1 MIFRRLFTLAALVSS
16 LMLAT
21 NTAKAGYTYTA
32 TTTPSAAPFG
42 AGSTLLLNPVSSS
55 GTMTGASFAN
65 IVDVGLTSTTVAPP
79 TDTTPGISFT
89 TSVVITNIG
98 PPGVAGMATITMSGS
113 IAFSRSDTGG
123 ELSSFTLNSFGN
135 NGATIGGVIYTL
147 SSPNYTGPTVNNV
160 PTGDG
165 NITLTITPTT
175 PITVPEPASMVMLG
189 SGLVGVLGLGLRRMK
204 KA

>member
-1 MIFRRLFTLAALVSS
+1 MTFRRLFTLAALASF

-21 NTAKAGYTYTA
+21 NTAKAGYTYAA

-42 AGSTLLLNPVSSS
+42 AGSMLLLNPVSSS

-65 IVDVGLTSTTVAPP
+65 IVDVGLTSTTVSPP
-79 TDTTPGISFT
+79 AATDTTLGISFT

-98 PPGVAGMATITMSGS
+98 PPGVAGVGTITMNGS
-113 IAFSRSDTGG
+113 IAFTRSDTGG
-123 ELSSFTLNSFGN
+123 EISSFTLTSFGN

-147 SSPNYTGPTVNNV
+147 SSPTYTGPTVNNV

-175 PITVPEPASMVMLG
+175 AVPEPASMVMLG